1 LIKKSLTLRQEN
13 SKSKESQEKSD
24 EKNQDAEE

>member
-1 LIKKSLTLRQEN
+1 LIKNSLTLKQEN